1 MRRQLD
7 DIRERGEPVAA
18 LWASEGAIY
27 WRFGYGPAAF
37 GAVVDIER
45 SAARYLPGV
54 AGSGPG
60 GLRTVEK
67 DELLRLAPSVYDAV
81 RSERPG
87 MVDRSPTWW
96 EYLFRDD
103 PDQRH
108 GYGQMLFVVHE
119 TEGVADGYAVYRV
132 KDDWGATGPRA
143 KVGVQELLSTSPDAR
158 ARLWRHLTDADLTV
172 RCEYWNAPVD
182 DPFFHLLTDPRRA
195 ETRVKEALWVRVLE
209 VETALAARRYAVSDR
224 LVFELEDP
232 FLPANSGRYEIRGS
246 PDGAECWRTEEEPD
260 LAMQARDLGSLYLG
274 GTSVTALVGAG
285 RVWARSPAVAR
296 RADAFI
302 RWSPAPWSPHLF

>member
-1 MRRQLD
+1 
-7 DIRERGEPVAA
+7 
-18 LWASEGAIY
+18 
-27 WRFGYGPAAF
+27 
-37 GAVVDIER
+37 VVDIER
-45 SAARYLPGV
+45 SAARYLPDV
-54 AGSGPG
+54 AGDGPG

-87 MVDRSPTWW
+87 MVDRSPIWW

-108 GYGQMLFVVHE
+108 GYGQMLFLVHE
-119 TEGVADGYAVYRV
+119 TDGAADGYAVYRV
-132 KDDWGATGPRA
+132 KDDWGATGPRG
-143 KVGVQELLSTSPDAR
+143 KVGVQELMASAPHAR
-158 ARLWRHLTDADLTV
+158 ARLWRHVTDADLTV

-195 ETRVKEALWVRVLE
+195 ETRVKEALWVRVLD
-209 VETALAARRYAVSDR
+209 VETAMSARRYAVTDR
-224 LVFELEDP
+224 LVFELDDP
-232 FLPANSGRYEIRGS
+232 FLPSISGRYEVRGS

-260 LAMQARDLGSLYLG
+260 LTMQARDLGSLYLG
-274 GTSVTALVGAG
+274 GTSVTSLAGAG

-296 RADAFI
+296 RADAFL
-302 RWSPAPWSPHLF
+302 RWSPAPWAPALF